1 MSEIVTHFKPGEIIA
16 LVAVIGG
23 LMIPLTAIL
32 GGFWY
37 NARLNAFKQD
47 MVNRGMSPAEIQ
59 AVLTAGTKPVQ
70 QSRPRPPCRC

>member
-23 LMIPLTAIL
+23 LMIPLAAIL

-37 NARLNAFKQD
+37 NARLTAFKQD
-47 MVNRGMSPAEIQ
+47 MFNRGMSPAEIQ
-59 AVLTAGTKPVQ
+59 SVLTAGNKPTDE
-70 QSRPRPPCRC
+70 SRRRHPCRC